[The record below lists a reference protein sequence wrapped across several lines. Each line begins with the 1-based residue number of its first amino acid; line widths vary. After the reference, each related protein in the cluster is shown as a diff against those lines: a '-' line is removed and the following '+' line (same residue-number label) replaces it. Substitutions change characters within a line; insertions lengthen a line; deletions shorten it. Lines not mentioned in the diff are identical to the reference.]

1 MNPIGLSP
9 DALLGQPTDSILAWV
24 FLALVLLAVGLAGWG
39 VLKFKSKQGR
49 MGFVGGAVGVIIF
62 AVLMGATG
70 IPGLPAGSFGVQPP
84 GGTGGWQ
91 LCVTNAN
98 YASVGVGTCVSTI
111 SALVTFVKGNPAP
124 ASAANKRIYFNVSLT
139 PPPGSTQVA
148 YNEIAT
154 VAAPPT
160 VTNTSAPTTTGPVL
174 ALTSSGQ
181 YDVLITPS
189 GGTATTQ
196 LVVIPVSPGT
206 AKTAAYQVHMSSIG
220 AQLALAQYPLGFTL
234 VFTFQDQGSGSSI
247 GTVQLTVTFN

>member
-1 MNPIGLSP
+1 MNAIGLSP
-9 DALLGQPTDSILAWV
+9 DALLGQPTDSILSWV
-24 FLALVLLAVGLAGWG
+24 FLAIVLMAIGLAAWG
-39 VLKFKSKQGR
+39 VLKFRSKQGR
-49 MGFVGGAVGVIIF
+49 WGFGAGVAVVIIG

-70 IPGLPAGSFGVQPP
+70 IPGLPAGSFGVTPP

-98 YASVGVGTCVSTI
+98 YASVGIGTCVSTM

-124 ASAANKRIYFNVSLT
+124 ASASAKRIYFNISLT

-148 YNEIAT
+148 FNEIAT

-196 LVVIPVSPGT
+196 LVIIPVSPGT
-206 AKTAAYQVHMSSIG
+206 AKTAAYQVHLSSIG
-220 AQLALAQYPLGFTL
+220 AQLALAQYPIGFSL
-234 VFTFQDQGSGSSI
+234 IFTFQDQGTGSSI